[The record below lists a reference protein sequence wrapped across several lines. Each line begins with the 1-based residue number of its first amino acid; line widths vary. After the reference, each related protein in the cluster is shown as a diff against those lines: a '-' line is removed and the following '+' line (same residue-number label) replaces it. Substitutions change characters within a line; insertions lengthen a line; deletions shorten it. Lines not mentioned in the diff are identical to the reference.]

1 MAKLYFR
8 YGAMNS
14 SKSALLLTAAYNY
27 EERDQRPVLVKPGV
41 DTKAG
46 KAVSSR
52 IGITRDVDILLGAD
66 ESLVA
71 RLEQLAPLSEI
82 DAVFV
87 DEAQFLTP
95 AQADEAFTL
104 AVTGGMASTQAQ
116 AKPLHWGVGAGL
128 VGAAIVG
135 TAIAASGP
143 GYYYDG
149 YRRCGYGHHRGWRH
163 HRWHNR
169 YWRHRHWRHHRAW
182 RNGYYG
188 RRHYYYRSY
197 ARPYYGPTYRRPYA
211 YCIGLCWW

>member
-104 AVTGGMASTQAQ
+104 AVTTGIPVLCYGLRGDFMTVSFPGSRRLMEIAHSIEELKTICRCGSKAIFNARIVEGEFVSHGAQVAIDGQQASYESLCG
-116 AKPLHWGVGAGL
+116 KCYIEKVGPVG
-128 VGAAIVG
+128 GAAE
-135 TAIAASGP
+135 
-143 GYYYDG
+143 
-149 YRRCGYGHHRGWRH
+149 
-163 HRWHNR
+163 
-169 YWRHRHWRHHRAW
+169 
-182 RNGYYG
+182 
-188 RRHYYYRSY
+188 
-197 ARPYYGPTYRRPYA
+197 
-211 YCIGLCWW
+211 